1 MNDDKDMAERIK
13 RFRGKAPKLDVAALA
28 QVRDAASDA
37 FGLESAAGEKPGE
50 PESES
55 LTELAAPLIAAPA
68 RVQTAQK
75 SSATLLAE
83 KSSEGDQARRI
94 NVTVRMDEAL
104 HRQLRFH
111 ALEHNVTLSDL
122 ISAGARAILAKK

>member
-1 MNDDKDMAERIK
+1 MSDDSDMAERIK

-50 PESES
+50 PEGEARREAAAKPLS
-55 LTELAAPLIAAPA
+55 APLPVRA
-68 RVQTAQK
+68 AQK
-75 SSATLLAE
+75 ADPPRREETSS
-83 KSSEGDQARRI
+83 KGDQARRI
-94 NVTVRMDEAL
+94 KVTVRMDEAL